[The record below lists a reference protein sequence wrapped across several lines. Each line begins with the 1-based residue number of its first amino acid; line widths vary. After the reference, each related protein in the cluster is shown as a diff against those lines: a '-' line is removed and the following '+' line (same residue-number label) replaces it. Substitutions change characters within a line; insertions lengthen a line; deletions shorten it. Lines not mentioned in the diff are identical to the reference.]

1 VFRIIEPPQATTVP
15 FAHPEGRSSGHPG
28 RQLLGDRLGPGLLVD
43 HKTVPKASL
52 QAGFSRSMLHKALA
66 HYFLS

>member
-1 VFRIIEPPQATTVP
+1 
-15 FAHPEGRSSGHPG
+15 
-28 RQLLGDRLGPGLLVD
+28 LLGDRLGPGLLVD